1 MKRFPRTP
9 ALAVLAFAAQVAARA
24 QDGPAARGAWSHG
37 MRPMAMEKCL
47 ATLDLSADVRAN
59 VDNALAGGRAT
70 LKADGLAIRTA
81 DDKMQADLANGAEK
95 SVLGQ
100 DAIDLD
106 AAKQKMKTDG
116 HALHDQVLAQLSPD
130 QQDALRSCAASHAG
144 KHRGGAGPSATAPT
158 NPES

>member
-1 MKRFPRTP
+1 MKTSTRTSPSPSDAAAGRRFRAASPDCNPPGSRGVVRSEGAWSYESYERRLDPMKRFPRTP

-106 AAKQKMKTDG
+106 
-116 HALHDQVLAQLSPD
+116 
-130 QQDALRSCAASHAG
+130 
-144 KHRGGAGPSATAPT
+144 
-158 NPES
+158 